1 MVESFLALLQNM
13 EATFNP
19 GNPSGL
25 LILFFLAV
33 ITDIGVPIPFVL
45 DTILVLSAYRAWTA
59 PHPLWIPVILI
70 VVMLFI
76 GRQAGSGIL
85 YLLSRLL
92 GKVFLNWLR
101 CHVPSIGN
109 RLESFGAR
117 IEHWAPL
124 TIATGRLTPG
134 LLQLTSVTA
143 GAIRLRYYY
152 FAMGVAISSIIYD
165 GILVLLAFI
174 AAHSPRA
181 NDPDF
186 TIWLLIALI
195 AVVCILWPVI
205 YVFSQRSARK
215 AARLRATCDQPVR
228 LTRKQD
234 GR

>member
-1 MVESFLALLQNM
+1 MVESFFALLENL

-25 LILFFLAV
+25 LILFFLAIV
-33 ITDIGVPIPFVL
+33 TDIGVPVPFVL
-45 DTILVLSAYRAWTA
+45 DTILILTAYRAWTA
-59 PHPLWIPVILI
+59 PNPLWIPVILI
-70 VVMLFI
+70 VVMLFV

-101 CHVPSIGN
+101 CHVPSIGS

-117 IEHWAPL
+117 LEHWAPM
-124 TIATGRLTPG
+124 TVATGRLTPG
-134 LLQLTSVTA
+134 LLQLTSVAA

-152 FAMGVAISSIIYD
+152 FALGVAIASLIYD

-181 NDPDF
+181 DDINF
-186 TIWLLIALI
+186 TIWLLVALV
-195 AVVCILWPVI
+195 AVVCILWPLI
-205 YVFSQRSARK
+205 FFMTQRTARK
-215 AARLRATCDQPVR
+215 TARLQATCKNSR
-228 LTRKQD
+228 
-234 GR
+234 